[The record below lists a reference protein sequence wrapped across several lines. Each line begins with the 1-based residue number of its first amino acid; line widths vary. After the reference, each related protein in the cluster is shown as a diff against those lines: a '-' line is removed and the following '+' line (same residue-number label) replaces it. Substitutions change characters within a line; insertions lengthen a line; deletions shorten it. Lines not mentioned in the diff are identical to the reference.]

1 MHDEIAVLDHICI
14 KNMRNRQKYFAI
26 VISFALCGL
35 CQQAQGQGVQELG
48 DRIWWGGGFA
58 LGFSSF
64 NSITTVQ
71 LGLSPMVGY
80 KFNDRLSAGPRVSAL
95 LSYFSARTFTGPR
108 DNKLAPTWAGG
119 IFSRYKLV
127 SSLFAHVEY
136 ERENRAFVVQDI
148 SGLVVNRNNFNNFYI
163 GGGYNSNGGEILIL
177 YNLNTQTGFQRTSP
191 FVFRFGFT
199 RNF

>member
-1 MHDEIAVLDHICI
+1 MCCRKLVFAIGAVL
-14 KNMRNRQKYFAI
+14 
-26 VISFALCGL
+26 ALCTSQISL
-35 CQQAQGQGVQELG
+35 LGQESTEFKE
-48 DRIWWGGGFA
+48 RIWWGGGFA

-64 NSITTVQ
+64 NSITTIQ

-80 KFNDRLSAGPRVSAL
+80 KFTERLSAGPRVSAL
-95 LSYFSARTFTGPR
+95 MSYFSARTFTGPR

-119 IFSRYKLV
+119 VFTRYKLI
-127 SSLFAHVEY
+127 SDIFAHAEY

-148 SGLVVNRNNFNNFYI
+148 GGLIVNRNNFNNYYI
-163 GGGYNSNGGEILIL
+163 GAGYNSNGGELLIL
-177 YNLNTQTGFQRTSP
+177 YNLNTVSGFQRTSP

>member
-1 MHDEIAVLDHICI
+1 
-14 KNMRNRQKYFAI
+14 MRNKQVFTIITMLFVLVAFRPS
-26 VISFALCGL
+26 SF
-35 CQQAQGQGVQELG
+35 GQESGKFG
-48 DRIWWGGGFA
+48 DQLWWGGGFA
-58 LGFSSF
+58 LGFSTI
-64 NSITTVQ
+64 NNITTIQ

-80 KFNDRLSAGPRVSAL
+80 KFTDRLSAGPRVSAL
-95 LSYFSARTFTGPR
+95 MSYFSARTFTGPR

-127 SSLFAHVEY
+127 SSLFAHLEF

-148 SGLVVNRNNFNNFYI
+148 SGLVVNRNNFNNVYI
-163 GGGYNSNGGEILIL
+163 GGGYNSNGGEFVVL
-177 YNLNTQTGFQRTSP
+177 YNLNSVSGFQRTSP